1 MKQLSLITIG
11 FILFFGSG
19 FAQDKEFMKKDFSLA
34 DYTNDSTAIYYRI
47 KSEKNAKIYTIYN
60 LEDAALGKE
69 ETEEDQ
75 DGILIRNIL
84 LVNPDLSPKE
94 AHLIEER
101 KYQTM
106 RQSRIYNDSGK
117 LLHEEKYRNGLL
129 QSRAHYDEKGKIKSE
144 DEIVLASPKG
154 GLQAWNDHVV
164 QNLKYPSNAKQTG
177 AQGTVYVNF
186 DVDEK
191 GKTSN
196 YKVLRTEGLHPELIK
211 EAIRVISIY
220 RSGWVPYSANG
231 IKEASQVTLP
241 IRFKLS

>member
-1 MKQLSLITIG
+1 MKQFSVLTIS
-11 FILFFGSG
+11 FILFLGSA
-19 FAQDKEFMKKDFSLA
+19 FAQDKEFLKKDFSLA
-34 DYTNDSTAIYYRI
+34 DNPNDSAATYYRL
-47 KSEKNAKIYTIYN
+47 KSEKNPNIYTIYN

-101 KYQTM
+101 KLQNM
-106 RQSRIYNDSGK
+106 RQSRIYDDSGK

-129 QSRAHYDEKGKIKSE
+129 QYRSHYDEKGKIKSE

-154 GLQAWNDHVV
+154 GLQAWNDHLV
-164 QNLKYPSNAKQTG
+164 QHLKYPLNARRSG
-177 AQGTVYVNF
+177 AQGTVYVSF

-196 YKVLRTEGLHPELIK
+196 YEVLRTEGLHPELIR
-211 EAIRVISIY
+211 EALRVISIY
-220 RSGWVPYSANG
+220 RSGWVPYTANG